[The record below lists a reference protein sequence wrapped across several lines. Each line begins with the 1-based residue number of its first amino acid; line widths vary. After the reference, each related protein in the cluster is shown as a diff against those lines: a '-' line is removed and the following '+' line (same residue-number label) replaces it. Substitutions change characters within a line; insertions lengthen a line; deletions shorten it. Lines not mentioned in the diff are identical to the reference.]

1 MAKPSRDHARIVKPF
16 TPDGL
21 SSNRGWHGV
30 PGAKYI
36 PEAGDPVTWPFMSVI
51 REWQRAGIEMTEELM
66 AAALKLAQARLEDDR
81 RKAAETIAAREREAA
96 AQAAAQDALATLQP
110 GTFGDAPG
118 AVVYYIRRGKYV
130 KIGTTT
136 NLKQRMRDLM
146 PDEVLAV
153 EPGSYNLESA
163 LHAEFAEIRFS
174 PSLEYFELTD
184 ELQAHIDTVVE
195 KHGPPPP
202 GLPQFERTT

>member
-1 MAKPSRDHARIVKPF
+1 MVKPSRDHARVVKPF

-36 PEAGDPVTWPFMSVI
+36 PRAGDPAVLPFISVV

-66 AAALKLAQARLEDDR
+66 AAALKLAHQRLEEGR
-81 RKAAETIAAREREAA
+81 REVAKIYDTREKEAA
-96 AQAAAQDALATLQP
+96 TQAKLDALKP
-110 GTFGDAPG
+110 GAFGDAAG
-118 AVVYYIRRGKYV
+118 AVVYYIRRGEYV

-153 EPGSYNLESA
+153 EPGSYDLEST
-163 LHAEFAEIRFS
+163 LHAQFAEIRFS
-174 PSLEYFELTD
+174 PSMEYFKLTE
-184 ELQAHIDTVVE
+184 ELQEHIAAVVE
-195 KHGPPPP
+195 RHGPPPS
-202 GLPQFERTT
+202 GLSQFGPAA

>member
-1 MAKPSRDHARIVKPF
+1 MVKPSRDHARVVKPF
-16 TPDGL
+16 TPEGL

-36 PEAGDPVTWPFMSVI
+36 PKVGDPALLPFMSIV
-51 REWQRAGIEMTEELM
+51 REWQRAGIEMTEDLM
-66 AAALKLAQARLEDDR
+66 AAALKLAHTRLEEDR
-81 RKAAETIAAREREAA
+81 REVAEIYAAREREAA
-96 AQAAAQDALATLQP
+96 AQAKLDALKP
-110 GTFGDAPG
+110 GSFGDAAG
-118 AVVYYIRRGKYV
+118 AVVYYIRLGKYV

-136 NLKQRMRDLM
+136 KLKQRMRDLM

-153 EPGSYNLESA
+153 EPGSYDLEST
-163 LHAEFAEIRFS
+163 LHAQFADIRFS

-184 ELQAHIDTVVE
+184 KLGDHIDAVVA